1 MVRSGIHH
9 NLRAMTLESDHSI
22 CEALPFFY
30 AFSGCNTA
38 SSFFSNGKCKGWDI
52 WIEDRSNLDEVF
64 ICLGNEP
71 GELTN
76 TDMNITEK
84 FVMKM
89 YTKQNKSL
97 TLLRIEL
104 FKYMKDSDLQKLPPS
119 REALEQHTRR
129 ACYQAGYVWKDTV
142 FDIVLPNPEN

>member
-9 NLRAMTLESDHSI
+9 NLRALILELDHSI

-30 AFSGCNTA
+30 AFSRCDTVSN
-38 SSFFSNGKCKGWDI
+38 FFSKGKCKGWDI
-52 WIEDRSNLDEVF
+52 WMEDRSNVDEVF
-64 ICLGNEP
+64 IRLGNEP

-76 TDMNITEK
+76 TDMNIIEK
-84 FVMKM
+84 FITKM

-104 FKYMKDSDLQKLPPS
+104 FKYMKDSDIWRLSPS

-129 ACYQAGYVWKDTV
+129 ACYQAGYVWKKNS
-142 FDIVLPNPEN
+142 L